1 MHDLP
6 DIVTTTESIIQTRG
20 TWYAILDIA
29 NTIFA
34 IPLTPEDQDQFPYIF
49 SFPQQYLL
57 TCHLSPVSGSEFSMS
72 ASTL

>member
-6 DIVTTTESIIQTRG
+6 DIVTTTESIIQTHG

-49 SFPQQYLL
+49 SFP
-57 TCHLSPVSGSEFSMS
+57 
-72 ASTL
+72 